1 MPRVADPD
9 APVDLA
15 HALIIAIIR
24 QTNNLRRHNKTAI
37 ILSWTPKNN
46 QYKPPR
52 EDKSIASQNDIN
64 CHHPSSPDA
73 KKRREEESDGVKA

>member
-37 ILSWTPKNN
+37 ILSPFLWYLQTSK
-46 QYKPPR
+46 YKPPR

-73 KKRREEESDGVKA
+73 KQKKRGRK

>member
-37 ILSWTPKNN
+37 ITVFVVPTN
-46 QYKPPR
+46 Q
-52 EDKSIASQNDIN
+52 
-64 CHHPSSPDA
+64 
-73 KKRREEESDGVKA
+73 